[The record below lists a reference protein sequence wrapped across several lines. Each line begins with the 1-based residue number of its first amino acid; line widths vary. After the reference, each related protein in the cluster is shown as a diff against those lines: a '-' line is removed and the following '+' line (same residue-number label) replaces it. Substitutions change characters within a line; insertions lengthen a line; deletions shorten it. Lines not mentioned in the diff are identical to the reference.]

1 MAISFTGTATG
12 NQYTV
17 GQQYTANGNT
27 YTAQA
32 DGSFRRDDRPG
43 GGYQSGSETLAGSS
57 GNLDVTWS
65 ASGGDSLREH
75 FASLGYPVQ
84 AAASSGSQ
92 RSENP
97 GTSAAINAGAVPVQN
112 PQVNRNRQTLGSF
125 VQQAAAGWSGADDPP
140 QDNLFWGVH
149 IRANPNTTN
158 AQMMEDRYGDL
169 VSAVAGVGTLAADA
183 VNTIWHNR
191 RNIENAAAVG
201 ANDAGNAFV
210 NAMLGTMGAIDQWGR
225 ENARYEQNRDRIE
238 RELQEAYDLR
248 DQLQAEEAARYEAR
262 QATEFNVI
270 QNIGIAGNYLFNNHQ
285 GGGGAW

>member
-1 MAISFTGTATG
+1 MAISFTGTSTG

-43 GGYQSGSETLAGSS
+43 GGYQPGSQTLAGSS
-57 GNLDVTWS
+57 GNMDVTWS
-65 ASGGDSLREH
+65 ATGGDSLREH

-125 VQQAAAGWSGADDPP
+125 VQQAAAGWSGKDDPP
-140 QDNLFWGVH
+140 QDLLFGGVH
-149 IRANPNTTN
+149 IKASPSFTN
-158 AQMMEDRYGDL
+158 AELSEARYSDFMSSIIGIPIFGADL
-169 VSAVAGVGTLAADA
+169 GNTVAYNVYGRETTKEERRELAQQGVKNFAL
-183 VNTIWHNR
+183 
-191 RNIENAAAVG
+191 
-201 ANDAGNAFV
+201 DAGNAFV

-225 ENARYEQNRDRIE
+225 DNAAYEQKVEEMRRE
-238 RELQEAYDLR
+238 REAF
-248 DQLQAEEAARYEAR
+248 EAR
-262 QATEFNVI
+262 KDELQREEWERSVTNSRQNGQVI
-270 QNIGIAGNYLFNNHQ
+270 GNLFGS
-285 GGGGAW
+285 GG

>member
-1 MAISFTGTATG
+1 MAISFSGTSTG

-17 GQQYTANGNT
+17 GESYTMGGNT

-43 GGYQSGSETLAGSS
+43 GGYQSGSQSLQGSS
-57 GNLDVTWS
+57 GNMDVTWS
-65 ASGGDSLREH
+65 ATGGDSLREH
-75 FASLGYPVQ
+75 FANLGYPVQ
-84 AAASSGSQ
+84 SAASSGAE
-92 RSENP
+92 RPENA
-97 GTSAAINAGAVPVQN
+97 GTSAAISSGAVPVQN

-125 VQQAAAGWSGADDPP
+125 VQQAAAAWSGADDPP

-183 VNTIWHNR
+183 VNTLWYNR
-191 RNIENAAAVG
+191 RALEQSASVA

-210 NAMLGTMGAIDQWGR
+210 NAMLGTMGAIDEWGR
-225 ENARYEQNRDRIE
+225 DNAAYERKREEMRLE
-238 RELQEAYDLR
+238 REAF
-248 DQLQAEEAARYEAR
+248 EAR
-262 QATEFNVI
+262 KDELERENWDRSLTNAYQNGQVI
-270 QNIGIAGNYLFNNHQ
+270 GNLFGS
-285 GGGGAW
+285 GG

>member
-1 MAISFTGTATG
+1 MAISFTGTSTG

-17 GQQYTANGNT
+17 GQQYSMGGHS

-43 GGYQSGSETLAGSS
+43 GGYQSGSEMLAGSS
-57 GNLDVTWS
+57 GNLDVTWT

-75 FASLGYPVQ
+75 FQSLGYPVQ
-84 AAASSGSQ
+84 AAASSGSE

-97 GTSAAINAGAVPVQN
+97 GTSAAISAGSVPVQN

-183 VNTIWHNR
+183 VNTVWHNR
-191 RNIENAAAVG
+191 RNIESAAAVG
-201 ANDAGNAFV
+201 ANDAGNAFI

-225 ENARYEQNRDRIE
+225 DNAAYEREVEEARREREAFDARKDELERENWERSLTNARQNG
-238 RELQEAYDLR
+238 Q
-248 DQLQAEEAARYEAR
+248 
-262 QATEFNVI
+262 VI
-270 QNIGIAGNYLFNNHQ
+270 GNLFGS
-285 GGGGAW
+285 GG